1 MARRPLT
8 IQPIPTASRFASLAN
23 LLPRPQWDRLRRA
36 VYRRAGHRCQA
47 CGRHTV
53 LHCHEVWRFN
63 PRTRYQHLGGFQAL
77 CPTCHG
83 ATHIT
88 QTRGRRRHAL
98 LRHYVATNG
107 LQPNAGPA
115 ALKDAIRRQQWL
127 DRFSWTI
134 IYGHYNLRTPAAKTS
149 SVRRCYARRR

>member
-1 MARRPLT
+1 ME
-8 IQPIPTASRFASLAN
+8 PIPVASGFANLAN

-47 CGRHTV
+47 CGRRTV

-63 PRTRYQHLGGFQAL
+63 PRTQYQHLGGFRAL
-77 CPTCHG
+77 CPTCHA

-88 QTRGRRRHAL
+88 QARGRRQRAL

-115 ALKDAIRRQQWL
+115 ALKDATRRQQWL
-127 DRFSWTI
+127 DRFSWTV
-134 IYGHYNLRTPAAKTS
+134 IYGDYNLRTPAARTP